1 MESKTQKRNRMPR
14 ASLVIS
20 IFALIVAMS
29 GAAVAAQGTLSSKQ
43 IKDNGIKSVDLK
55 DGKAVFSQDVRDENL
70 TGNDVAPDS
79 LAAADLAPNS
89 ADSDEIAD
97 NGVTSG
103 EIADNAVNSGEIAD
117 NAVNSGEIAAN
128 AVGTQD
134 VADNTLSANDL
145 GAASVAKPE
154 LAADAVGSSEFG
166 PTLVRT
172 NPQQI
177 AANSS
182 GGAVA
187 NCAATETR
195 ISGGAIV
202 PAGNGHGLQSSWPN
216 GANGW
221 SNIIRNNTASDITV
235 TAYVLCLQA

>member
-55 DGKAVFSQDVRDENL
+55 DGKAVFTQDVRDENL

-79 LAAADLAPNS
+79 LAAADLAPDS
-89 ADSDEIAD
+89 ADSDEIAA
-97 NGVTSG
+97 NAVTS
-103 EIADNAVNSGEIAD
+103 EEVAD

-182 GGAVA
+182 SGAVA
-187 NCAATETR
+187 NCAASETR

-221 SNIIRNNTASDITV
+221 TNIVRNNTASEITV

>member
-20 IFALIVAMS
+20 VLALIVAMS

-55 DGKAVFSQDVRDENL
+55 DGKAVFTQDVRDENL

-79 LAAADLAPNS
+79 LAAADLAPDS
-89 ADSDEIAD
+89 ADSDEIAA
-97 NGVTSG
+97 NAVTS
-103 EIADNAVNSGEIAD
+103 EEVAD

-128 AVGTQD
+128 AVGTQE

-172 NPQQI
+172 DPQQI

-187 NCAATETR
+187 NCAASETR

-221 SNIIRNNTASDITV
+221 SNIVRNNTASEITV

>member
-55 DGKAVFSQDVRDENL
+55 DGKAVFTQDVRDENL

-79 LAAADLAPNS
+79 LAAADLAPDS
-89 ADSDEIAD
+89 ADSDEIAA
-97 NGVTSG
+97 NAVTS
-103 EIADNAVNSGEIAD
+103 EEVAD

>member
-20 IFALIVAMS
+20 ILALVVAMS

-43 IKDNGIKSVDLK
+43 ITDNGIKSVDLK
-55 DGKAVFSQDVRDENL
+55 DGKAVFTQDVRDENL

-79 LAAADLAPNS
+79 LAAADLAPDS
-89 ADSDEIAD
+89 ADSDEIAA
-97 NGVTSG
+97 NAVTS
-103 EIADNAVNSGEIAD
+103 EEVAD

-128 AVGTQD
+128 AVGTQE

-145 GAASVAKPE
+145 GAASAGKPE
-154 LAADAVGSSEFG
+154 IASDAVGSSEFG
-166 PTLVRT
+166 TTIVRT
-172 NPQQI
+172 DPQQI

-187 NCAATETR
+187 NCPAGETR

-221 SNIIRNNTASDITV
+221 SNIVRNNTASEITA

>member
-20 IFALIVAMS
+20 ILALIVAMS
-29 GAAVAAQGTLSSKQ
+29 GAAVAAQDTLSSKQ

-55 DGKAVFSQDVRDENL
+55 DGKAVFTQDVRDENL

-79 LAAADLAPNS
+79 LAAADLAPDS
-89 ADSDEIAD
+89 ADSDEIAA
-97 NGVTSG
+97 NAVTS
-103 EIADNAVNSGEIAD
+103 EEVAD

-128 AVGTQD
+128 AVGTQE

-154 LAADAVGSSEFG
+154 LAADSVGSSEFG
-166 PTLVRT
+166 PTVLRT
-172 NPQQI
+172 DPQQI

-187 NCAATETR
+187 NCPANETR
-195 ISGGAIV
+195 ISGGAVV

-221 SNIIRNNTASDITV
+221 TNIVRNNTASEITV

>member
-55 DGKAVFSQDVRDENL
+55 DGKAVFTQDVRDENL

-79 LAAADLAPNS
+79 LAAADLAPDS
-89 ADSDEIAD
+89 ADSD
-97 NGVTSG
+97 
-103 EIADNAVNSGEIAD
+103 EIAD

-128 AVGTQD
+128 AVGTQE